1 MHFAVAKCTLEMVK
15 YLVEKGADVND
26 TDTCGSTVLHTAVTE
41 GTLEIVKY
49 LVVKGADVNGK
60 KKKGLTVLHS
70 AVTEGKLEI
79 VKYLVEKG
87 ADVNGKKKTG
97 GLFCTLLLLK
107 LSLKYL
113 KQILV
118 VVQCCT
124 LPLLKSVDVNA
135 KDTDG
140 WTVLHSAVTEGTLEI
155 VKYLVQK
162 GADLN
167 GKKTNGST
175 VLHSAVAKGN
185 LEIVKYLVEHD
196 GDVNGRDTDGWTVL
210 HSAITDGTLEIVKF
224 LVEKGADINGKN
236 TNGWTVLHSAVTEG
250 ALEIIK
256 CLVEKG
262 ADVNGKDTNGCTVLH
277 SAVAKGR
284 VEIVKYLVENGAEIR
299 NDTLGIDILKIAIVK
314 NSVNL
319 VTLLLKKN
327 VNLWRGGT
335 FLVDGRNLS
344 LLEMSIHLGHDEIAT
359 ILKRS
364 VKHRQKIQVLGT
376 TNCNQLEKTEI
387 PIQAFVADKQF
398 RIGDG
403 GYSCVYVGLM
413 KDGSEVAVKRMVLQK
428 WDKVAENEMEIMSL
442 LKTENSPFIVSYR
455 YFHRDENFIHLIVD
469 LCEETLTE
477 LVGSHTIEQLQE
489 QGPRMIKEILSG
501 LEFLHGKGIL
511 HRDLKPSNILVDIEG
526 SMRLADFGISRILKG
541 DETAVATDAKG
552 TEGWIPPEV
561 IEAGEK
567 QEKGP
572 FKKKSD
578 VHVAGMIA
586 FYVLTKGE
594 HPFGSRLD
602 RTKNVLKGNSVNL
615 KKLGDRKARKFVS
628 QLINHKIDKRP
639 YADEALR
646 DSFVN
651 ED

>member
-1 MHFAVAKCTLEMVK
+1 MHGGDVNGKDTDGSILLHVAVKEGTLETLK
-15 YLVEKGADVND
+15 YLVEKGADVKSSY
-26 TDTCGSTVLHTAVTE
+26 TDGW
-41 GTLEIVKY
+41 
-49 LVVKGADVNGK
+49 
-60 KKKGLTVLHS
+60 TVLHS
-70 AVTEGKLEI
+70 AVIEGALEI

-87 ADVNGKKKTG
+87 ADVNG
-97 GLFCTLLLLK
+97 
-107 LSLKYL
+107 
-113 KQILV
+113 
-118 VVQCCT
+118 
-124 LPLLKSVDVNA
+124 N
-135 KDTDG
+135 DTDG

-155 VKYLVQK
+155 VKYLVEN
-162 GADLN
+162 GADVN
-167 GKKTNGST
+167 GKITSGWT
-175 VLHSAVAKGN
+175 VLHYAVTKGA
-185 LEIVKYLVEHD
+185 LVIVKYLVEK
-196 GDVNGRDTDGWTVL
+196 GAEVNGSNTEGWTVL
-210 HSAITDGTLEIVKF
+210 HSTVAKSNVEIVKY
-224 LVEKGADINGKN
+224 
-236 TNGWTVLHSAVTEG
+236 
-250 ALEIIK
+250 
-256 CLVEKG
+256 LVEKG
-262 ADVNGKDTNGCTVLH
+262 ADVNGNDTYGRTVLH
-277 SAVAKGR
+277 HAVKKGKL
-284 VEIVKYLVENGAEIR
+284 EIVKYLVEKGAEVH
-299 NDTLGIDILKIAIVK
+299 NYTLGIDILKIAIVK

-319 VTLLLKKN
+319 VSLLLKKN

-364 VKHRQKIQVLGT
+364 VKHREKIRVLGT

-387 PIQAFVADKQF
+387 PIQAFVADRQF

-403 GYSCVYVGLM
+403 GYSCVFVGLM
-413 KDGSEVAVKRMVLQK
+413 KDGSEVAVKRMMSQK
-428 WDKVAENEMEIMSL
+428 CDKVAENEKEIMSL

-455 YFHRDENFIHLIVD
+455 HFHNDGNFIHLIVD

-477 LVGSHTIEQLQE
+477 LVDSHTIEQLQE

-526 SMRLADFGISRILKG
+526 SMKLADFGISRILKG

-578 VHVAGMIA
+578 VYVAGMIA
-586 FYVLTKGE
+586 FYVLSKSE
-594 HPFGSRLD
+594 HPFGSSLVRKINILK
-602 RTKNVLKGNSVNL
+602 KNPVNL
-615 KKLGDRKARKFVS
+615 KKLRDRKARKFVS
-628 QLINHKIDKRP
+628 WLINHKIDKRP